1 MKVRKKDG
9 VKYFFGG
16 GAMANATKAVVGA
29 ATGASGGAFVGGA
42 LQAAAG
48 IGQTIYG
55 MNQLKKANAQMDELL
70 AGAPS
75 LRLPSAYGQ
84 YAQKALDQSALR
96 QQTEA
101 INRRLSTSTD
111 ALSKAGGRAL
121 LGGLQSQV
129 TAANAAEVQAQDA
142 QRQREMTALQT
153 LGAAQA
159 QNQGL
164 KENRFRMQY
173 GAADA
178 AKQAALANIGGGI
191 GAAAGGLQQSAGSFD
206 EYAKGGSLNGKKGGK
221 TQGKFSHA
229 KNPID
234 LVQDG
239 EKIGEATGDEIILNP
254 TQAKAIKKESKYFRN
269 LLKKKRFK

>member
-9 VKYFFGG
+9 TKYFDDG
-16 GAMANATKAVVGA
+16 GATSSLVKA
-29 ATGASGGAFVGGA
+29 ATGAAGGTFVGGA
-42 LQAAAG
+42 LQAVAG
-48 IGQTIYG
+48 IGQSIYG
-55 MNQLKKANAQMDELL
+55 ANQLRKANAQMDELL

-75 LRLPSAYGQ
+75 LRLPSAYEQ

-96 QQTEA
+96 QQTQA

-129 TAANAAEVQAQDA
+129 TTANAAEIQAQDA

-153 LGAAQA
+153 LGGAQA
-159 QNQGL
+159 QTQAL

-191 GAAAGGLQQSAGSFD
+191 GAAASGFQQSAGSFD
-206 EYAKGGSLNGKKGGK
+206 EYNKGGSLSGEKGGK

-234 LVQDG
+234 LVQGG

>member
-1 MKVRKKDG
+1 
-9 VKYFFGG
+9 
-16 GAMANATKAVVGA
+16 
-29 ATGASGGAFVGGA
+29 
-42 LQAAAG
+42 
-48 IGQTIYG
+48 
-55 MNQLKKANAQMDELL
+55 
-70 AGAPS
+70 
-75 LRLPSAYGQ
+75 
-84 YAQKALDQSALR
+84 
-96 QQTEA
+96 
-101 INRRLSTSTD
+101 
-111 ALSKAGGRAL
+111 

-129 TAANAAEVQAQDA
+129 TAANAAEIQAQDA

-153 LGAAQA
+153 LGGAQA
-159 QNQGL
+159 QNQAL

-206 EYAKGGSLNGKKGGK
+206 KFAKGGSLNGKQGGK

-239 EKIGEATGDEIILNP
+239 EKVGEATGDEIILNP